1 MPRARRN
8 GPLRP
13 RASLIRLRASAHP
26 EGATRGHPAPGSG
39 VCVGR
44 APLRDCP
51 LGAAWGRR
59 VGVAPLPSGERLG
72 EGPAALDAPHGS
84 YRPGPHPNPLP
95 EGEGARARRPRRLN
109 LPQTCFRYAFRG
121 TAAVA
126 SGSRLRREAQPYTS
140 TASIAGARSARAAGG
155 CPRKGGGERESN
167 PPSDAWRHPP
177 GLKPGRPTRDV
188 SPPDGRPLRG
198 AHGML
203 FCAILPWLWC
213 LRGRPGNRCRRSRRL
228 CNRQRLTPH
237 APRPPNIAV
246 SGRSRCV
253 SLTRRV

>member
-1 MPRARRN
+1 MPRVRGG
-8 GPLRP
+8 GPRGP

-26 EGATRGHPAPGSG
+26 EGDARGHPAPASA

-51 LGAAWGRR
+51 PGAALCC
-59 VGVAPLPSGERLG
+59 VGCLAPLPAGERLG
-72 EGPAALDAPHGS
+72 EGLAAADAPHGH
-84 YRPGPHPNPLP
+84 YCPGPHPNPLP
-95 EGEGARARRPRRLN
+95 EVEGGSAPLFPALD
-109 LPQTCFRYAFRG
+109 LPQTCFRYAFGG

-126 SGSRLRREAQPYTS
+126 SGPRLRREAQPYMG
-140 TASIAGARSARAAGG
+140 TASIAGARSTRAAGG

-188 SPPDGRPLRG
+188 SPPNGRPLRG

-203 FCAILPWLWC
+203 SCAAPPLPGRLRRQPC
-213 LRGRPGNRCRRSRRL
+213 HLRGRRC
-228 CNRQRLTPH
+228 TGPH

>member
-1 MPRARRN
+1 MPRVRRY
-8 GPLRP
+8 GPRGP

-26 EGATRGHPAPGSG
+26 EGATRGHPAPGSWARRW
-39 VCVGR
+39 R

-51 LGAAWGRR
+51 LGTAFGL
-59 VGVAPLPSGERLG
+59 VGSGLTPLPPGERLG
-72 EGPAALDAPHGS
+72 EGPAAVDATHGH
-84 YRPGPHPNPLP
+84 YRPSPHPNPLP
-95 EGEGARARRPRRLN
+95 EGEGGRAAFAAHSNSPH
-109 LPQTCFRYAFRG
+109 PSFRYAFRG

-126 SGSRLRREAQPYTS
+126 SGPRLRREAQPYMG
-140 TASIAGARSARAAGG
+140 TASIAGARSTRAAGG

-188 SPPDGRPLRG
+188 SPPNGRPLRG

-203 FCAILPWLWC
+203 SRAAPPLSGRLRRQPRH
-213 LRGRPGNRCRRSRRL
+213 LRGRRCTGS
-228 CNRQRLTPH
+228 H

>member
-1 MPRARRN
+1 MPRVRGD
-8 GPLRP
+8 GPRGP

-26 EGATRGHPAPGSG
+26 EGATHGHPAPGST

-51 LGAAWGRR
+51 PGAAWDRR
-59 VGVAPLPSGERLG
+59 AGVAPLPAGERLG
-72 EGPAALDAPHGS
+72 EGPAALSMPW
-84 YRPGPHPNPLP
+84 LF
-95 EGEGARARRPRRLN
+95 
-109 LPQTCFRYAFRG
+109 FRYAFRG
-121 TAAVA
+121 AAAVA
-126 SGSRLRREAQPYTS
+126 NGPRLRREAQPYMG
-140 TASIAGARSARAAGG
+140 TASIAGARSTRAAGG

-188 SPPDGRPLRG
+188 SPPEGRPRRV
-198 AHGML
+198 AHGMSFSVL
-203 FCAILPWLWC
+203 TSHGG
-213 LRGRPGNRCRRSRRL
+213 RGWR
-228 CNRQRLTPH
+228 PH